1 LADKYYAEIAGSA
14 INQNGRRSHVI
25 TAPDPEAQE
34 ELIAAACHDAGIS
47 PQDISYVEC
56 HGTGTKIGDPIEIS
70 AIKNTIARDRRD
82 TCYVGSVKSNIGHL
96 ESAAGIAGLIKSVAS
111 LYYGIIPPNLHFHQP
126 NKYIDFESNHI
137 RVVTKETKVDHQAL
151 IGVSSFG
158 FGGTNAH
165 VIVKGVDAS
174 VRKEIRPLEIPFDR
188 KRASSLGQYVRVQEQ
203 DTFVS
208 TIEPEDKNRAIEKT
222 VTRED
227 IDNLLR
233 ELFFQLTNIEGIDPE
248 IELTNQGLD
257 SLSGTELISQ
267 LGTSLNI
274 EIEPEI
280 LFDYPLRDQFVD
292 QVYALA
298 AGGRN

>member
-1 LADKYYAEIAGSA
+1 
-14 INQNGRRSHVI
+14 
-25 TAPDPEAQE
+25 
-34 ELIAAACHDAGIS
+34 
-47 PQDISYVEC
+47 
-56 HGTGTKIGDPIEIS
+56 
-70 AIKNTIARDRRD
+70 
-82 TCYVGSVKSNIGHL
+82 
-96 ESAAGIAGLIKSVAS
+96 
-111 LYYGIIPPNLHFHQP
+111 
-126 NKYIDFESNHI
+126 
-137 RVVTKETKVDHQAL
+137 
-151 IGVSSFG
+151 
-158 FGGTNAH
+158 
-165 VIVKGVDAS
+165 VDAS